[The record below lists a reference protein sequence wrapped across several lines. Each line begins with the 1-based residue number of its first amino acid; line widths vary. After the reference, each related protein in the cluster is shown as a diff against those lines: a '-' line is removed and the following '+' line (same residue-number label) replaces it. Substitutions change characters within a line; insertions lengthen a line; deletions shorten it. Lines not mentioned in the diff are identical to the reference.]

1 MARKRSDTTFDF
13 DSFDD
18 DRVLL
23 DLDDLDQ
30 DETDCLA
37 ELAVHDQRVSRSL
50 NEDY

>member
-1 MARKRSDTTFDF
+1 MARKRTETTFDL

-30 DETDCLA
+30 DEAECLT
-37 ELAVHDQRVSRSL
+37 ELAIHDQRVSRSL